1 MSKGNKLIT
10 TKTPTVK
17 SAVKLVR
24 GIKSSTRLH
33 LYVKACGR
41 CQFAGCNRDLMQH
54 ELTQTKG
61 NFGEMAHVVAFEEDG
76 PRGRQE
82 ERPIDI
88 NCIENLM
95 LLCAPCHKLIDD
107 NPADYPREKLE
118 FFKQEHENRIKIVAE
133 LGPGMKSALLI
144 FKSPIRG
151 QDVSID
157 ENHIR
162 QAMLPYYPVSSKG
175 SRIDLTNQKESQE
188 SSEFLEIAKSQ
199 IMRAVSSLF
208 DLGGE
213 MEKASHLSVF
223 GIGPMVQ
230 LMFLGAALSNK
241 VPTSFYQKH
250 RDTDDWKWKTE
261 GSLATY
267 KLSKIKQGS
276 VDAPVVLVL
285 ALSGTIPFANL
296 PDPYTKDA
304 SIYEITLD
312 GPAPHPM
319 FLRQKA
325 DLDAFRSVYLETL
338 GIIIKE
344 HGLIETISVFPA
356 VPAPIAIMCGRERLP
371 KVHPKLRVYD
381 FDHANG
387 GFKFQAIVGD

>member
-1 MSKGNKLIT
+1 MSNGNKSIA
-10 TKTPTVK
+10 TKSSPVK
-17 SAVKLVR
+17 SPVKLIR

-41 CQFAGCNRDLMQH
+41 CQFMGCNRDLMQH
-54 ELTQTKG
+54 ELTQTEG
-61 NFGEMAHVVAFEEDG
+61 NFGEMAHVVAFKEDG
-76 PRGRQE
+76 PRGRE
-82 ERPIDI
+82 GERPKNI
-88 NCIENLM
+88 NYIENLM

-118 FFKQEHENRIKIVAE
+118 FFKQEHENRIKIVTE
-133 LGPGMKSALLI
+133 LGPGMKSAVLI
-144 FKSPIRG
+144 FKAPIRG

-162 QAMLPYYPVSSKG
+162 QAMLPYYPVSSRG

-199 IMRAVSSLF
+199 IKRVVSSLF
-208 DLGGE
+208 DIGGE
-213 MEKASHLSVF
+213 VEKASHLSVF

-250 RDTDDWKWKTE
+250 RDTDDWNWKTE
-261 GSLATY
+261 GRLVAY
-267 KLSKIKQGS
+267 KLSKIKHSGEK
-276 VDAPVVLVL
+276 APVVLML
-285 ALSGTIPFANL
+285 ALSGTIPFENL
-296 PDPYTKDA
+296 PASYKENA

-312 GPAPHPM
+312 GQTPHPM

-338 GIIIKE
+338 GMITKE
-344 HGLIETISVFPA
+344 HGLIEMISVFPA
-356 VPAPIAIMCGRERLP
+356 APAPIAIMCGKERLP